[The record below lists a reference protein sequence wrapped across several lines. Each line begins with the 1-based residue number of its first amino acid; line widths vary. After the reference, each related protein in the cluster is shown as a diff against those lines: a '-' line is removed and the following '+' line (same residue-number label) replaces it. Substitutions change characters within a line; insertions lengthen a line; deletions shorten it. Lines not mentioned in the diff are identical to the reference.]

1 MKGEVGLTTKCTETT
16 NGVRL
21 IEDNSPWLE
30 HRTQVGRSG
39 DAHPLETIGVFRRGV
54 ESIDLPGFWRRLN
67 TEAAID
73 KARVH
78 SYCANMKNITLKVD
92 DATYMRARV
101 RAAKE
106 GKSVSAMVRDFLNSL
121 EDEADSQDRQ
131 RREAM
136 QALFAMAEAQ
146 ADYSTRPVQPLTRDE
161 IYHERLR

>member
-1 MKGEVGLTTKCTETT
+1 MSV
-16 NGVRL
+16 
-21 IEDNSPWLE
+21 P
-30 HRTQVGRSG
+30 
-39 DAHPLETIGVFRRGV
+39 AHPPGFLGLFRRDL

-136 QALFAMAEAQ
+136 QALFAMAEAR

>member
-1 MKGEVGLTTKCTETT
+1 MEP
-16 NGVRL
+16 
-21 IEDNSPWLE
+21 S
-30 HRTQVGRSG
+30 
-39 DAHPLETIGVFRRGV
+39 
-54 ESIDLPGFWRRLN
+54 DLPGFRAWFN

-73 KARVH
+73 NARAH
-78 SYCANMKNITLKVD
+78 SYCANMRNITLKVD

-121 EDEADSQDRQ
+121 EEEEDSQDRQ

-136 QALFAMAEAQ
+136 QALFAMAESQ
-146 ADYSTRPVQPLTRDE
+146 ADYSAQPVQPLTLDE